1 MTSSVIPAN
10 TDTRVVSIY
19 DIVLEGEGITEVDD
33 QTVEWEKWDLILLPV
48 KPGGCVHKHYN
59 RVEGKPAKWM
69 AFKYNTFSQVL
80 GSMFD
85 QVENSP
91 DYKGEKKA
99 SSA

>member
-1 MTSSVIPAN
+1 MTWKTRLQRIGLALSMTSSVIRA
-10 TDTRVVSIY
+10 
-19 DIVLEGEGITEVDD
+19 
-33 QTVEWEKWDLILLPV
+33 ILLPV

-59 RVEGKPAKWM
+59 KVEGKPAKWM

-80 GSMFD
+80 GSMFE

-91 DYKGEKKA
+91 DYQGEKKA